1 VGLLLSTTVV
11 VKVEVPVLVGVPEI
25 VPVEG
30 VRVSPAGRPPEVIDQ
45 V

>member
-1 VGLLLSTTVV
+1 MLLSVTVV
-11 VKVEVPVLVGVPEI
+11 VKVKGPLAVGVPEI

-30 VRVSPAGRPPEVIDQ
+30 VRVRPVGNLPDVIDQ